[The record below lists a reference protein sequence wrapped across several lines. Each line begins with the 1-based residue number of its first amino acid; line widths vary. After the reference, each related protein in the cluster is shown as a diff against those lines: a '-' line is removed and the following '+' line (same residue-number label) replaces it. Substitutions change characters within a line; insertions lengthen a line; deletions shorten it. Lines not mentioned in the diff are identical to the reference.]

1 MNLTHAY
8 SKYIEDAY
16 TNSDNTGD
24 DADVPRVT
32 SPSSLLGSADRYKA
46 PRVGSCKAIQ
56 DSIVTISI
64 TDAFRSFVTFCIERG
79 GIPIYTLSLLNVTLS
94 ITKDTQRNLE
104 GHILTKDNTIIFKAT
119 LSSFGVLC
127 KERRGRKR
135 EGEKRGEKRGTIGGN
150 KRGYE

>member
-94 ITKDTQRNLE
+94 IIKDTQRNLE

-150 KRGYE
+150 KREYE

>member
-56 DSIVTISI
+56 DIIITLSI
-64 TDAFRSFVTFCIERG
+64 TNAFHSSVTLCIERG
-79 GIPIYTLSLLNVTLS
+79 GTHIYTLNLLNVTLS
-94 ITKDTQRNLE
+94 ITKDT
-104 GHILTKDNTIIFKAT
+104 
-119 LSSFGVLC
+119 
-127 KERRGRKR
+127 
-135 EGEKRGEKRGTIGGN
+135 
-150 KRGYE
+150 

>member
-32 SPSSLLGSADRYKA
+32 SPSFLLGSADRYKA

-56 DSIVTISI
+56 DSIVT
-64 TDAFRSFVTFCIERG
+64 FRSFVTFCIEQG
-79 GIPIYTLSLLNVTLS
+79 GTPIYTLSLLNVTLS
-94 ITKDTQRNLE
+94 ITKDT
-104 GHILTKDNTIIFKAT
+104 
-119 LSSFGVLC
+119 
-127 KERRGRKR
+127 
-135 EGEKRGEKRGTIGGN
+135 
-150 KRGYE
+150 

>member
-32 SPSSLLGSADRYKA
+32 SSSSLLGSADRYKA

-56 DSIVTISI
+56 DIII
-64 TDAFRSFVTFCIERG
+64 
-79 GIPIYTLSLLNVTLS
+79 TLS
-94 ITKDTQRNLE
+94 ITDTFVALLHFALSGVE
-104 GHILTKDNTIIFKAT
+104 LLYIL
-119 LSSFGVLC
+119 
-127 KERRGRKR
+127 
-135 EGEKRGEKRGTIGGN
+135 
-150 KRGYE
+150 

>member
-56 DSIVTISI
+56 DSIVTLSI
-64 TDAFRSFVTFCIERG
+64 TDAFVA
-79 GIPIYTLSLLNVTLS
+79 LLHFALNRVEL
-94 ITKDTQRNLE
+94 LY
-104 GHILTKDNTIIFKAT
+104 IL
-119 LSSFGVLC
+119 
-127 KERRGRKR
+127 
-135 EGEKRGEKRGTIGGN
+135 
-150 KRGYE
+150 

>member
-24 DADVPRVT
+24 NADVPRVT

-56 DSIVTISI
+56 DSIITLSI
-64 TDAFRSFVTFCIERG
+64 TDAFRSFITFCIERG
-79 GIPIYTLSLLNVTLS
+79 GTPIYTLSLLNVTLS

-104 GHILTKDNTIIFKAT
+104 GHILTKGNTIIFKAT

-127 KERRGRKR
+127 K
-135 EGEKRGEKRGTIGGN
+135 GEKREEKRGREKGRKEGDY
-150 KRGYE
+150 RG

>member
-16 TNSDNTGD
+16 INSDNTGD

-56 DSIVTISI
+56 NTIVTLSI

-79 GIPIYTLSLLNVTLS
+79 GTPIYTLSLLNVTLS
-94 ITKDTQRNLE
+94 ITKDT
-104 GHILTKDNTIIFKAT
+104 
-119 LSSFGVLC
+119 
-127 KERRGRKR
+127 
-135 EGEKRGEKRGTIGGN
+135 
-150 KRGYE
+150 

>member
-46 PRVGSCKAIQ
+46 PRVGNCKAIQ
-56 DSIVTISI
+56 DSIVTLSI
-64 TDAFRSFVTFCIERG
+64 TDAFVALLHFV
-79 GIPIYTLSLLNVTLS
+79 LSGVELLY
-94 ITKDTQRNLE
+94 
-104 GHILTKDNTIIFKAT
+104 IL
-119 LSSFGVLC
+119 
-127 KERRGRKR
+127 
-135 EGEKRGEKRGTIGGN
+135 
-150 KRGYE
+150 

>member
-32 SPSSLLGSADRYKA
+32 SPSLLRSADRYKA

-56 DSIVTISI
+56 DSIVTLSI

-79 GIPIYTLSLLNVTLS
+79 GTLIYTLSLLNVTLS
-94 ITKDTQRNLE
+94 ITKDT
-104 GHILTKDNTIIFKAT
+104 
-119 LSSFGVLC
+119 
-127 KERRGRKR
+127 
-135 EGEKRGEKRGTIGGN
+135 
-150 KRGYE
+150 

>member
-16 TNSDNTGD
+16 INSDNTDD

-32 SPSSLLGSADRYKA
+32 SSSSLLGSADRYKA

-56 DSIVTISI
+56 DIIITLSI
-64 TDAFRSFVTFCIERG
+64 TDTFRSFVTFCIEQG

-104 GHILTKDNTIIFKAT
+104 GHILTKGNTIIFKAI

-127 KERRGRKR
+127 K
-135 EGEKRGEKRGTIGGN
+135 GEKREEKRGREKGRKEGDY
-150 KRGYE
+150 RG

>member
-1 MNLTHAY
+1 MNLTYAY

-56 DSIVTISI
+56 DII
-64 TDAFRSFVTFCIERG
+64 
-79 GIPIYTLSLLNVTLS
+79 VTLS
-94 ITKDTQRNLE
+94 ITNAFAALLHFVLSE
-104 GHILTKDNTIIFKAT
+104 VELLYIL
-119 LSSFGVLC
+119 
-127 KERRGRKR
+127 
-135 EGEKRGEKRGTIGGN
+135 
-150 KRGYE
+150 

>member
-56 DSIVTISI
+56 DII
-64 TDAFRSFVTFCIERG
+64 
-79 GIPIYTLSLLNVTLS
+79 VTLS
-94 ITKDTQRNLE
+94 ITNAFAALLHFVLSGVE
-104 GHILTKDNTIIFKAT
+104 LLYIL
-119 LSSFGVLC
+119 
-127 KERRGRKR
+127 
-135 EGEKRGEKRGTIGGN
+135 
-150 KRGYE
+150 